1 MDITIR
7 NGEKV
12 KQFSINNPLK
22 GKISKLGNAVKT
34 VFKKSK
40 GIKKPKVDEVIV
52 NTLKAMNARIDD
64 LAAKYENSKK

>member
-12 KQFSINNPLK
+12 RNFSLKNPLT
-22 GKISKLGNAVKT
+22 GKVTKLKNAVKT

-40 GIKKPKVDEVIV
+40 GIKKPKVDEIIV
-52 NTLKAMNARIDD
+52 STLKSMNQRIDE
-64 LAAKYENSKK
+64 LATKIENNDK